1 MIIVQVAGSE
11 RFGLPFC
18 DLGSIGNQMLRVDV
32 LVLLNHH
39 TIIL

>member
-11 RFGLPFC
+11 RFSLPFY
-18 DLGSIGNQMLRVDV
+18 DLGSTGNQMLRIGV

-39 TIIL
+39 TSIL